1 MTSKPLISRPPK
13 LHIIMY
19 LSFSTSRNDMIDR
32 IT

>member
-1 MTSKPLISRPPK
+1 MTSKPLILRPPK

-19 LSFSTSRNDMIDR
+19 LSFSTSRNDLIER